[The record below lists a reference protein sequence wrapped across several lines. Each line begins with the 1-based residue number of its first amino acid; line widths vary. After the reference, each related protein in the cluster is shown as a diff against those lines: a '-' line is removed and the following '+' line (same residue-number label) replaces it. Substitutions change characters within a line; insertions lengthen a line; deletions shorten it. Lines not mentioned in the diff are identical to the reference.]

1 MPEVLQYYI
10 PPDLNQKR
18 LDLAAVQLSG
28 LSRKQIRRLID
39 SGVVFVN
46 KQRVWIAKFMLH
58 THDLL
63 EILLPSTNP
72 TELSAN
78 KLTNKAILME
88 TDAFVAVNKPPGI
101 AVDSEKYNLIY
112 YLAKLKPEYSTLRL
126 VHRLD
131 KDTSGVML
139 LAKTEAS
146 QQTLSKLFQNRQV
159 RKTYR
164 VICFDT
170 PNLPTGTITWPIA
183 RCAPKLNQY
192 MAVTSKNST
201 QLAAKPARTE
211 YQLIRSLAQKRLSY
225 LECYPHTGRPHQ
237 IRVHL
242 QAIGNPVLGD
252 KIYAKHLTN
261 HPFWQLATRH
271 MLHSYQLMLVLEN
284 QKFRLIAPIPKDFRE
299 ILEKF

>member
-1 MPEVLQYYI
+1 MSSILQYYI
-10 PPDLNQKR
+10 PPDLDQSR
-18 LDLAAVQLSG
+18 LDLAAVKLTQF
-28 LSRKQIRRLID
+28 SRKQIRRLID
-39 SGVVFVN
+39 SGLVFVN
-46 KQRVWIAKFMLH
+46 KQRVWIAKFVVH

-63 EILLPSTNP
+63 EILAPTKNP
-72 TELSAN
+72 TENSAIQ
-78 KLTNKAILME
+78 LTDKAILLE
-88 TDAFVAVNKPPGI
+88 TDTFVAVNKPAGI

-112 YLAKLKPEYSTLRL
+112 HLSKLKPTYSSLRL

-146 QQTLSKLFQNRQV
+146 HQLLSKLFQNRQIQ
-159 RKTYR
+159 KIYR

-170 PNLPTGTITWPIA
+170 PNPPAGTITWPIA
-183 RCAPKLNQY
+183 RYAPNLNRY
-192 MAVTSKNST
+192 VAVTAKNPT
-201 QLAAKPARTE
+201 QTDAKPARTD
-211 YQLIRSLAQKRLSY
+211 YQLIRSLAEKRLSY

-242 QAIGNPVLGD
+242 RALGNPVLGD
-252 KIYAKHLTN
+252 KTYAEHLSH

-271 MLHSYQLMLVLEN
+271 MLHSYTLQFTLDN

>member
-1 MPEVLQYYI
+1 MSSILQYYI
-10 PPDLNQKR
+10 PPDLDQSR
-18 LDLAAVQLSG
+18 LDLAAVKLSQF
-28 LSRKQIRRLID
+28 SRKQIRRLID
-39 SGVVFVN
+39 SGLVFVN
-46 KQRVWIAKFMLH
+46 KQRVWIAKFVVH
-58 THDLL
+58 TQDLL
-63 EILLPSTNP
+63 EILTPTKNP
-72 TELSAN
+72 TESPVI

-112 YLAKLKPEYSTLRL
+112 YLTKLKPEYSTLRL

-139 LAKTEAS
+139 LAKTETS
-146 QQTLSKLFQNRQV
+146 HQVLSKLFQNRQV

-183 RCAPKLNQY
+183 RYAPNFNRY
-192 MAVTSKNST
+192 IAVTATNST
-201 QLAAKPARTE
+201 QTDAKPARTD
-211 YQLIRSLAQKRLSY
+211 YQLIRSLAEKRLSY
-225 LECYPHTGRPHQ
+225 LECYLHTGRPHQ

-242 QAIGNPVLGD
+242 RALGNPVLGD
-252 KIYAKHLTN
+252 KTYAEHLSH

-271 MLHSYQLMLVLEN
+271 MLHSYTLKFTLDN
-284 QKFRLIAPIPKDFRE
+284 QKFMLIAPIPKDFRE
-299 ILEKF
+299 ILENY